1 MNEFLKKDPQDTG
14 GLLTSMQ
21 ALLAAAA
28 GDQRCAEERIR
39 SAIKIG
45 EGYEHF
51 HHTAYIIASTYA
63 LMNKTEP
70 AMKYLRMA
78 AEDGFPCYPLF
89 DRDSNLNNIRKNPR
103 FVQFMADQKKQWQY
117 YMTVL

>member
-1 MNEFLKKDPQDTG
+1 MEGWVAG
-14 GLLTSMQ
+14 GG
-21 ALLAAAA
+21 
-28 GDQRCAEERIR
+28 GDEGWGEEGIG

-45 EGYEHF
+45 QGYEHF

-89 DRDSNLNNIRKNPR
+89 GRDSNLNNIRKDPR

-117 YMTVL
+117 YMPVL